1 MKLKKSPKELKDDLK
16 AKRQEKIIK
25 KQEEKKMKK
34 RKLKKV
40 WISPQF
46 LYTRNL
52 PPKSGRFFLWVQEK
66 GNIRKKTEA
75 GQDNTK

>member
-40 WISPQF
+40 WISPPIF
-46 LYTRNL
+46 IY
-52 PPKSGRFFLWVQEK
+52 PKSPAQKREIFFMGSGK
-66 GNIRKKTEA
+66 G
-75 GQDNTK
+75 